1 MKVKSEKEVT
11 QSCLTLSDPMDCSL
25 PGSFVHGIS
34 QARVLEWGAV
44 AFSDSVAKIM
54 QLTNVDERALSDR
67 PVSVGGRV
75 MIFWMD

>member
-54 QLTNVDERALSDR
+54 QLTNVDEHALSDR
-67 PVSVGGRV
+67 PYQWEGGL
-75 MIFWMD
+75 

>member
-1 MKVKSEKEVT
+1 MKSESEVT